1 MEFKVGQGAIEIA
14 RHHEGFRSNAYLDP
28 VNIPTIGY
36 GLTRYF
42 HREGSPR
49 VKMGDVISREE
60 AEYSLLFTLQT
71 FMNDVARHIRVE
83 LTQNQIDA
91 IASFVYNVGVANFVN
106 STLLRRL
113 NAGDIQGAADQFP
126 RWNKAGGKVFRG
138 LVRRRGDERAL
149 FLTR

>member
-1 MEFKVGQGAIEIA
+1 MEFKVGQGAIELA
-14 RHHEGFRSNAYLDP
+14 RHHEGFRAKAYLDP

-42 HREGSPR
+42 HRDGSPR
-49 VKMGDVISREE
+49 VRMGDVISQEE

-71 FMNDVARHIRVE
+71 FVNEVAPSIRVE
-83 LTQNQIDA
+83 LTQNQVDA
-91 IASFVYNVGVANFVN
+91 ISSFVYNVGVTNFLN

-126 RWNKAGGKVFRG
+126 RWNKAGGKVYRG
-138 LVRRRGDERAL
+138 LVRRRADERSL